1 MIDEE
6 KIKEEQRKIIQG
18 YVPVVFNTKTGKEK
32 YVSFDDKLTD
42 NFLDAYNVNESEALL
57 IAKQHCKFK
66 YQIPKA
72 YHVNGLCELVKKG
85 DENVK
90 N

>member
-18 YVPVVFNTKTGKEK
+18 YVPVVFNTKTGKERF
-32 YVSFDDKLTD
+32 VSIHDKLTC
-42 NFLDAYNVNESEALL
+42 NFLDAYCLNEADALNT
-57 IAKQHCKFK
+57 AKYHCKFK

-72 YHVNGLCELVKKG
+72 YAVNGLCELIKT
-85 DENVK
+85 
-90 N
+90 